1 MKAGIIGTFSALKW
15 IGQRKSS
22 HYLRCTGLQTDG
34 SLIIYKLNLRLA
46 NERNTKLGFLWEYLK
61 CHRERIADAVT

>member
-1 MKAGIIGTFSALKW
+1 MQFNPSYFTSMYSMKAGIIGTFSALKW

-34 SLIIYKLNLRLA
+34 SLILYKLNLRLA
-46 NERNTKLGFLWEYLK
+46 N
-61 CHRERIADAVT
+61 